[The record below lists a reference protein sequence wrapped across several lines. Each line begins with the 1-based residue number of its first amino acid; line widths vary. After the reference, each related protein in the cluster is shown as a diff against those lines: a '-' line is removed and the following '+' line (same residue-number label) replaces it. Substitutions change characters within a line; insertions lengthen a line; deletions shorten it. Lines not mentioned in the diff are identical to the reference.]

1 MIHTQIDEEGNAY
14 YQVGLAGVDGF
25 VEMFEVELLDDAIQL
40 VCVLNGGKQLS
51 TDVLGSV
58 TNGMLPDRLMGPDSV
73 DERERRSQRYAAKK
87 VGAAQR
93 LSLANFGETVRRTT

>member
-1 MIHTQIDEEGNAY
+1 MIHTLKKQIDEEGNAY

-87 VGAAQR
+87 GRAGPEIVT
-93 LSLANFGETVRRTT
+93 S